1 MLQQQSPTLPLPTPA
16 MRANGSSFD
25 ECADTSALV
34 NAKPTASTEHRRG
47 IYQKGVLSLVDQAV
61 VSGTNFLT
69 MVFLGRT
76 DKDELG
82 VYQLGFSI
90 VLLATCIQGALISSP
105 YTVFGNR
112 MDRAARAAYAGSA
125 LVHQWLLSGLLTL
138 ALAVAGVCI
147 TLGWGSAS
155 FGVVDWI
162 LAAMLPFILVREF
175 VRRVAFAHL
184 RLRTVL
190 ALDVTVCILQLV
202 GLAVLWAT
210 NSLTAATAFG
220 VVGLA
225 CGLSGGATFFFMR
238 SHFAPARENTLA
250 DLRMNWSFG
259 KWAFAAQLTLLAAAY
274 TVPWLLAFFSGTE
287 ETGRFAACM
296 SVVMVVNPVLI
307 GLNNFL
313 GPQAIQIYQREGLL
327 PLRRLTWRFSWTL
340 VGSLSL
346 IVLLLWLTGGD
357 ILVRIYG
364 EKFSGNELIVAIL
377 AGNILATALGMGIE
391 NGLTALHRP
400 DLIFWSQLVGL
411 VVTLAAA
418 VPWILQQGVVGAAW
432 AVVAGTIA
440 STAAKIL
447 LFLRASVQQTQTA

>member
-1 MLQQQSPTLPLPTPA
+1 MPLPNPVTALNGLSNGPCAKQAEIETVKPA
-16 MRANGSSFD
+16 VA
-25 ECADTSALV
+25 A
-34 NAKPTASTEHRRG
+34 EHRRG

-69 MVFLGRT
+69 TVFLGRT

-175 VRRVAFAHL
+175 VRRVAFAHM

-190 ALDVTVCILQLV
+190 ALDVAVCILQLV
-202 GLAVLWAT
+202 GLAALWAT

-225 CGLSGGATFFFMR
+225 CALAGGATFFFMR
-238 SHFAPARENTLA
+238 NHFAPARENTLA
-250 DLRMNWSFG
+250 DLRLNWSFG
-259 KWAFAAQLTLLAAAY
+259 KWAFAAQLALLAAAY
-274 TVPWLLAFFSGTE
+274 TVPWLLAIIYSGTE
-287 ETGRFAACM
+287 ETGTFGACM
-296 SVVMVVNPVLI
+296 SIVMVVNPALI

-313 GPQAIQIYQREGLL
+313 GPQAIRIYQREGLTAL
-327 PLRRLTWRFSWTL
+327 QRLTWRFSGTL
-340 VGSLSL
+340 VGALSL
-346 IVLLLWLTGGD
+346 VVLLLWLTGGEV
-357 ILVRIYG
+357 LVRVFGDKYA
-364 EKFSGNELIVAIL
+364 GNEIIVTIL
-377 AGNILATALGMGIE
+377 AGNILAAALGMGIE

-411 VVTLAAA
+411 IVTLSAA
-418 VPWILQQGVVGAAW
+418 VPWIVQHGVVGAAW
-432 AVVAGTIA
+432 SVVAGTTC
-440 STAAKIL
+440 STLAKIV
-447 LFLRASVQQTQTA
+447 LFLRADGELAQEI